1 MTRLRDPRLAA
12 LLLTLAAVL
21 GLVLANAPSGPAFLG
36 LVHAPLGVW
45 TIGEWVEDGLLALF
59 FLVAAAEL
67 REELVHGSLRSPARA
82 AVPILAALGGVAVPV
97 AIYAA
102 MNAGS
107 ADTLAGWAI
116 PSATDVAFALGALA
130 LLGRGLPTRV
140 RAFLLALAIVDDL
153 IGILIIALRFG
164 ADWHRAPLLIAV
176 VLGLVLPHRAGHAMR
191 RVLEP
196 VVNLLVLP
204 CFALVAC
211 AVAIPEADAL
221 GGAFWGV
228 AIALPLGKLLG
239 IAGAGWLAGRLLVRD
254 AAHRLPLAELTLLGA
269 LGGIGFTVALLLA
282 RLSFAGAS
290 GIADAAVLGVLVG
303 SLASIVIAAAAALAL
318 RLRRVRSRA

>member
-12 LLLTLAAVL
+12 LLLALAAAI
-21 GLVLANAPSGPAFLG
+21 GLVLANAPSGPALLG
-36 LVHAPLGVW
+36 LVHAPLGSW
-45 TIGEWVEDGLLALF
+45 TVGEWVEDGLLALF

-67 REELVHGSLRSPARA
+67 REELVHGSLRSPSRA
-82 AVPILAALGGVAVPV
+82 AVPILAAIGGVAVPV
-97 AIYAA
+97 AIYSG
-102 MNAGS
+102 MTAGTPD
-107 ADTLAGWAI
+107 ALTGWAI

-130 LLGRGLPTRV
+130 VLGRGLPTRV

-153 IGILIIALRFG
+153 IGIVIIAVRFG

-176 VLGLVLPHRAGHAMR
+176 VLGLALPHRAGHAMR
-191 RVLEP
+191 HALEP

-211 AVAIPEADAL
+211 AVAIPAAGAL

-228 AIALPLGKLLG
+228 AVALPVGKLLG
-239 IAGAGWLAGRLLVRD
+239 IAGVGWLAGRLLVREP
-254 AAHRLPLAELTLLGA
+254 AHRMPAGELLLLGA

-282 RLSFAGAS
+282 RLSFAAAPES
-290 GIADAAVLGVLVG
+290 ADTAVLGVLVG
-303 SLASIVIAAAAALAL
+303 SLVSLLIAAATAGV
-318 RLRRVRSRA
+318 LRRRRVGGQA